1 MNGKVPMTFTKLM
14 KILCGLDSE
23 EKKMEVVQEFLN
35 GTEKESD
42 IRLAMYY
49 LYLAGYTEVL
59 SVLVSKEYKQS
70 ITNNYREIFHV
81 CLDRQ
86 TRSLRSGEFLKEI
99 EVLRTKVNL
108 NKPGVNM
115 LVNTVSIYGYFD
127 LGAYNVLA
135 VLSVGS
141 VSTKDNKSAEK
152 VKEVQIMKMDPG
164 TLG

>member
-1 MNGKVPMTFTKLM
+1 MNKVIGLGDIVSFDDFNSAKLSKKTNLSQSNLWKTMNGKVPMTFTKLM
-14 KILCGLDSE
+14 KILSGLDFE

-59 SVLVSKEYKQS
+59 SVLVGKEYKQS

-86 TRSLRSGEFLKEI
+86 TRSLRS
-99 EVLRTKVNL
+99 
-108 NKPGVNM
+108 
-115 LVNTVSIYGYFD
+115 
-127 LGAYNVLA
+127 
-135 VLSVGS
+135 
-141 VSTKDNKSAEK
+141 
-152 VKEVQIMKMDPG
+152 
-164 TLG
+164 